1 MAAAAAGEGARGG
14 RAKGKAPARAG
25 RLARLGARAG
35 GALRLLLAWALAA
48 AALAAFA
55 LGALLALAPSQR
67 VLHSGTCDLPDRE
80 GYVSRYPW
88 RCGLQR
94 VGTPA
99 EQGGLD
105 CYAWLQPGG
114 WGWSNAGLV
123 SSDAKVD
130 LKGTRETTER
140 RSEAYV
146 IDSLMDYNLTHS
158 MLKGL
163 GYDGLINAFTRHK
176 YEDIGFDERYGM
188 FAPNKGVLFT
198 HGDIDHTMGA
208 PAIELHGGGSRR
220 STHDYRGVWRSPEFD
235 HPNAWFIP
243 MHASEP
249 VREGPFGKAVESG
262 RPPMNFRALD
272 VGVSV
277 ASKVWHRITEPGT
290 ETLRPWLRTALRLMP
305 GPLQRGALQGLGA
318 VRALTWFEPFHI
330 STMGMH
336 SKPRGKLFPLEVEN
350 GHWLGGQGPRTG
362 GFLKPYTTS
371 AHSAG
376 DTAYIV
382 SECKVAYM
390 GDLLMHTAT
399 PIQWHGPASA
409 FIEAI
414 DDVLGM
420 EPTIEYF
427 VPGHGPI
434 LDRAGAKEV
443 RAYWKYVR
451 ELGKACFRS
460 GMRSEVC
467 AGRALRNLPR
477 PFNAWDNPERMYQ
490 NIAVEVAHLEKG
502 VGPNP
507 EGRLLGVL
515 DQGRRA
521 VEESL
526 ISPRAPE
533 LDADAPEGRSP
544 GGGGPGGHARGP
556 ASVLWDNAAALEQAY
571 WQKVLLATEGGEQR
585 CSAKGCSAESQT
597 PDGDEESSDEESSD
611 EESSDEESSDEESS
625 FESIQ
630 EKGSAQGES
639 GEEDY
644 DDDDPEDSSEEDSS
658 EEEEDQAETR
668 AATSTG

>member
-1 MAAAAAGEGARGG
+1 
-14 RAKGKAPARAG
+14 
-25 RLARLGARAG
+25 
-35 GALRLLLAWALAA
+35 
-48 AALAAFA
+48 
-55 LGALLALAPSQR
+55 
-67 VLHSGTCDLPDRE
+67 
-80 GYVSRYPW
+80 
-88 RCGLQR
+88 
-94 VGTPA
+94 
-99 EQGGLD
+99 
-105 CYAWLQPGG
+105 
-114 WGWSNAGLV
+114 
-123 SSDAKVD
+123 
-130 LKGTRETTER
+130 
-140 RSEAYV
+140 
-146 IDSLMDYNLTHS
+146 
-158 MLKGL
+158 
-163 GYDGLINAFTRHK
+163 
-176 YEDIGFDERYGM
+176 
-188 FAPNKGVLFT
+188 
-198 HGDIDHTMGA
+198 
-208 PAIELHGGGSRR
+208 
-220 STHDYRGVWRSPEFD
+220 
-235 HPNAWFIP
+235 
-243 MHASEP
+243 
-249 VREGPFGKAVESG
+249 
-262 RPPMNFRALD
+262 MNFRALD

-336 SKPRGKLFPLEVEN
+336 SKPRAKLFPLEVEPSGRAMEN

-382 SECKVAYM
+382 SECIVAYM

-414 DDVLGM
+414 DDVLG
-420 EPTIEYF
+420 
-427 VPGHGPI
+427 
-434 LDRAGAKEV
+434 KE
-443 RAYWKYVR
+443 
-451 ELGKACFRS
+451 CFRS

-611 EESSDEESSDEESS
+611 EESSDEESS

-630 EKGSAQGES
+630 EKGSAQ
-639 GEEDY
+639 
-644 DDDDPEDSSEEDSS
+644 
-658 EEEEDQAETR
+658 R
-668 AATSTG
+668 

>member
-1 MAAAAAGEGARGG
+1 
-14 RAKGKAPARAG
+14 
-25 RLARLGARAG
+25 
-35 GALRLLLAWALAA
+35 
-48 AALAAFA
+48 
-55 LGALLALAPSQR
+55 
-67 VLHSGTCDLPDRE
+67 
-80 GYVSRYPW
+80 
-88 RCGLQR
+88 
-94 VGTPA
+94 
-99 EQGGLD
+99 
-105 CYAWLQPGG
+105 
-114 WGWSNAGLV
+114 
-123 SSDAKVD
+123 
-130 LKGTRETTER
+130 
-140 RSEAYV
+140 
-146 IDSLMDYNLTHS
+146 
-158 MLKGL
+158 
-163 GYDGLINAFTRHK
+163 
-176 YEDIGFDERYGM
+176 
-188 FAPNKGVLFT
+188 
-198 HGDIDHTMGA
+198 
-208 PAIELHGGGSRR
+208 
-220 STHDYRGVWRSPEFD
+220 
-235 HPNAWFIP
+235 
-243 MHASEP
+243 
-249 VREGPFGKAVESG
+249 
-262 RPPMNFRALD
+262 MNFRALD

-336 SKPRGKLFPLEVEN
+336 SKPRAKLFPLEVEPATGRAMEN

-382 SECKVAYM
+382 SECNVAYM

-507 EGRLLGVL
+507 EGRLLAFWTRGAAPWKRASSLPARPSSTRTLRRGVL
-515 DQGRRA
+515 LEGGGLAGTPGGRRQ
-521 VEESL
+521 SFGTTRPL
-526 ISPRAPE
+526 WSRRT
-533 LDADAPEGRSP
+533 GRRCSSRRR
-544 GGGGPGGHARGP
+544 GGGSGVPPRGAPRRARP
-556 ASVLWDNAAALEQAY
+556 PMATRRAATRRA
-571 WQKVLLATEGGEQR
+571 ATR
-585 CSAKGCSAESQT
+585 RAATRRAATSQT

-611 EESSDEESSDEESS
+611 EESSDEESSD
-625 FESIQ
+625 
-630 EKGSAQGES
+630 GES